1 MPATKRDYYEVL
13 GVERT
18 ASEDEIKRA
27 FRRLAMKHHPD
38 RNAENKQ
45 AAEERFKEISEAY
58 EVLSDAQKRSAYDQY
73 GHAGV
78 EGAFRSGN
86 FDWSDF
92 THFDDISDLF
102 GGLGDIFSAF
112 GLGDIFGGQ
121 MRGGQ
126 GGRAGADVQIALDVT
141 LLDVLRGKEEKVT
154 YERRES
160 CSACGGSGAK
170 RGSSPETCPDC
181 QGHGQVRIQQGFFAM
196 ASVCRRCQGE
206 GKIIREACPACRGHG
221 RTQAERS
228 ITIKVP
234 PGVEDGMRLK
244 LSGEGEAGLKGGP
257 RGDLFVLMALKGH
270 VLFDRHGK
278 DLLCEIPIR
287 MTEAALGCEMKIPT
301 LTETVSMKIPAGTQ
315 PGQIFRLRG
324 KGLPGLRSSSRGD
337 QMVRVR
343 VEIPSRLSS
352 AQRKALEALDPGGEG
367 SIFPGVAKFWDQAK
381 RWMQGKS

>member
-78 EGAFRSGN
+78 EGAFRSGS

-121 MRGGQ
+121 MRGGR
-126 GGRAGADVQIALDVT
+126 GGRAGADVQITLDVT
-141 LLDVLRGKEEKVT
+141 LLDVLRGKEKKVT

-206 GKIIREACPACRGHG
+206 GRIIREACPACRGHG

-257 RGDLFVLMALKGH
+257 RGDLFVLMELKGH
-270 VLFDRHGK
+270 ALFDRHGK

-367 SIFPGVAKFWDQAK
+367 SIFPGVVKFWDQAK